1 MSAAVAPLPQRGNVC
16 YSGPAH
22 GRETHQRPPHGLHH
36 VHSAGCRFP
45 TTDTIE
51 AVIFDLDDCC
61 STLSLSFEKFSSVR
75 PQACGLSRHGRRQ
88 WMRACPMNVLA
99 DIVPHIEPV
108 GEMGDGSSC

>member
-1 MSAAVAPLPQRGNVC
+1 MSRPHWVTVERAESIREKAEPGKMSATVAPLPQRGNVC

-45 TTDTIE
+45 TPDTTE

-61 STLSLSFEKFSSVR
+61 STLSLSFERFSSVR
-75 PQACGLSRHGRRQ
+75 HQACGFVTPWPSTNG
-88 WMRACPMNVLA
+88 
-99 DIVPHIEPV
+99 
-108 GEMGDGSSC
+108 